1 MALTASNIAAWTKAI
16 SRSAGGPGTADAT
29 MATAVASQS
38 AMTLAEADVIGQ
50 VSAKPSSNFGRV
62 VDIVSSRSIEA
73 ARLSARLVGQRDGL
87 EIGDLRLR
95 AVTGAD
101 SGEPFSRIE
110 PLGRLLAFPHIDA
123 ARDLAAAGADEL
135 FAQKARNF
143 EETRRDL
150 REVGAA
156 LLEDDGGDHGCLCR
170 SALLARYQPMRLINI
185 QKLHE
190 RAFGGCYHSS
200 FSSQLLRL

>member
-16 SRSAGGPGTADAT
+16 SRSAGGPGNADAT

-38 AMTLAEADVIGQ
+38 AMTLAEANVIGQ
-50 VSAKPSSNFGRV
+50 LSAKPSSSFGRV

-110 PLGRLLAFPHIDA
+110 PLGRLLALPHIDA
-123 ARDLAAAGADEL
+123 ARDLAAAGANEL
-135 FAQKARNF
+135 LAQKAGNG
-143 EETRRDL
+143 EKVRRDSG
-150 REVGAA
+150 EVGPAF
-156 LLEDDGGDHGCLCR
+156 LEADGRRQVVEHDGGNHAV
-170 SALLARYQPMRLINI
+170 SPYQPMRLTNI

-190 RAFGGCYHSS
+190 SGFP
-200 FSSQLLRL
+200 RLTAAATI

>member
-1 MALTASNIAAWTKAI
+1 
-16 SRSAGGPGTADAT
+16 
-29 MATAVASQS
+29 
-38 AMTLAEADVIGQ
+38 MTLAEADVIGQ
-50 VSAKPSSNFGRV
+50 VSAKPSSSFGRV

-73 ARLSARLVGQRDGL
+73 ARLSARLVGQRDGR

-95 AVTGAD
+95 AARVGD

-123 ARDLAAAGADEL
+123 ARGLAAAGADEL

-143 EETRRDL
+143 EEIRRDL

-156 LLEDDGGDHGCLCR
+156 LLEADGRRQVIEDDGGDHGG
-170 SALLARYQPMRLINI
+170 LLGSRTVPAAAAAAASCEL
-185 QKLHE
+185 
-190 RAFGGCYHSS
+190 AFGTFG
-200 FSSQLLRL
+200 

>member
-50 VSAKPSSNFGRV
+50 MSAKPSSSFGRV

-87 EIGDLRLR
+87 EIGNLRLR

-135 FAQKARNF
+135 LAQKARNF
-143 EETRRDL
+143 EEIRRDL

-156 LLEDDGGDHGCLCR
+156 LLQADGRRQVIEDEGGDHGCLLGSRTVPAAVAAAASCDVV
-170 SALLARYQPMRLINI
+170 
-185 QKLHE
+185 
-190 RAFGGCYHSS
+190 FGTVS
-200 FSSQLLRL
+200 

>member
-1 MALTASNIAAWTKAI
+1 MSATLPKLLLGLALTCPMTSASANVIADW
-16 SRSAGGPGTADAT
+16 D
-29 MATAVASQS
+29 ATAVAIVAS
-38 AMTLAEADVIGQ
+38 AVPGAPAQREM
-50 VSAKPSSNFGRV
+50 SAKPSSSFGRV

-143 EETRRDL
+143 EEIRRDL

-156 LLEDDGGDHGCLCR
+156 LLEADGRRQVIEDDGGDHGCLLGSRTVPAAVAAAASCDVV
-170 SALLARYQPMRLINI
+170 
-185 QKLHE
+185 
-190 RAFGGCYHSS
+190 FGTIS
-200 FSSQLLRL
+200 